1 MSIGLFRANQIWFFR
16 TAEIPLPDGVGQGEQ
31 PDVGRRGMGVGKE
44 KPGGEWSREILVWD
58 VMELSLLKRRS
69 QIDGTTLQNYH
80 II

>member
-44 KPGGEWSREILVWD
+44 KPGEGVEQRDPSVGR
-58 VMELSLLKRRS
+58 
-69 QIDGTTLQNYH
+69 DGTVPAQEEVTD
-80 II
+80 

>member
-1 MSIGLFRANQIWFFR
+1 MVWGKGNSLMWGGGAWGWVRRNL
-16 TAEIPLPDGVGQGEQ
+16 
-31 PDVGRRGMGVGKE
+31 GR
-44 KPGGEWSREILVWD
+44 EWSREILVWD

>member
-1 MSIGLFRANQIWFFR
+1 MGCLEPIKFGFLELLRSPCPMVWGKGNSLMWGGGAWGWVRRN
-16 TAEIPLPDGVGQGEQ
+16 L
-31 PDVGRRGMGVGKE
+31 GR
-44 KPGGEWSREILVWD
+44 EWSREILVWD